1 MRIGSFTRG
10 VELSVQHQLDRAF
23 ANLENTS
30 QRLATLRRINRA
42 SEDPAGLIALEQMQ
56 GELVEFKQ
64 AGYQAARAA
73 ASIHQ
78 ADSAMAQIGTLLTDI
93 RGHVIQAAG
102 GTLSDEGIAAIQ
114 LEVEGALEAI
124 DRIERTIPSLQ
135 EAGGLESFR
144 LTAASLGSDDGRLIE
159 LGSGG
164 SLDLSSGNLETAARV
179 VKAASSQVVEAR
191 VEAAAYEKYVLDS
204 ARAVSDSAEENLTS
218 AISLIRDADAAVEMS
233 ELFRAEILARS
244 SVMAAVV
251 ASRVSAG
258 LMDNLLQ
265 SV

>member
-1 MRIGSFTRG
+1 MRIGSFTPG

-23 ANLENTS
+23 AILENTS
-30 QRLATLRRINRA
+30 QRLATMRRINRA
-42 SEDPAGLIALEQMQ
+42 SEDPAALIVLEHMQ
-56 GELVEFKQ
+56 GELTEFKQ

-78 ADSAMAQIGTLLTDI
+78 ADSATAQIGALLSDI

-102 GTLSDEGIAAIQ
+102 GTLSDEEIAATQ
-114 LEVEGALEAI
+114 LEVDGALEAI
-124 DRIERTIPSLQ
+124 DRIERSIPQLQ
-135 EAGGLESFR
+135 TASGLESSV
-144 LTAASLGSDDGRLIE
+144 LTTASLGTDEARLIE

-164 SLDLSSGNLETAARV
+164 SLDLSSDNLEVAAKV
-179 VKAASSQVVEAR
+179 VNAASRQVVEAR
-191 VEAAAYEKYVLDS
+191 VEAATYEKYVLDS
-204 ARAVSDSAEENLTS
+204 VRAVSDSAEENLAS
-218 AISLIRDADAAVEMS
+218 AISLIQDADVAVEIS
-233 ELFRAEILARS
+233 ELFRAEILAQT